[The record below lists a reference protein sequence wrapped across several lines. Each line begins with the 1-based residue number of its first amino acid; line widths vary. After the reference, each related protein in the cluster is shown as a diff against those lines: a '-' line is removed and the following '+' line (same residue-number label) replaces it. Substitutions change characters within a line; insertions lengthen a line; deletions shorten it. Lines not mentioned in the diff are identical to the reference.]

1 MFGLTFSIFGGM
13 TLATSVLVFA
23 GEMLIGK
30 QAKKEDKDENE
41 QNDANFGIKDESITK
56 GVEDT
61 TVQLQIQDAEDG
73 IEPIERHSLVPS
85 PLVDSTRL

>member
-13 TLATSVLVFA
+13 TLATVLVFA

-56 GVEDT
+56 GGFEDT

-73 IEPIERHSLVPS
+73 IEPIERHSLVPP
-85 PLVDSTRL
+85 PLVDSARL

>member
-13 TLATSVLVFA
+13 TLATLIVFA

-41 QNDANFGIKDESITK
+41 PIDANLGIKEESITK
-56 GVEDT
+56 GVEET
-61 TVQLQIQDAEDG
+61 AVQIQNGEEDEIDA
-73 IEPIERHSLVPS
+73 IEIS
-85 PLVDSTRL
+85 

>member
-13 TLATSVLVFA
+13 TLATLIVFA

-41 QNDANFGIKDESITK
+41 PIDANLGIKEESITK
-56 GVEDT
+56 GVEET
-61 TVQLQIQDAEDG
+61 AVQIQNAEQDE
-73 IEPIERHSLVPS
+73 IEAIKIS
-85 PLVDSTRL
+85 